1 MGVKQFS
8 PKPGAKSGLPALPNN
23 FTVVPP
29 ADGTKGTGSAPEL
42 AKAGSVG
49 GNAAQKNDP
58 KKNYAGKQ
66 TLVSTDIPSRVVG
79 EQSKLPSLVQTKF
92 NVRP

>member
-8 PKPGAKSGLPALPNN
+8 PVPGAKSGKPVLPNS
-23 FTVVPP
+23 FTVTPSGQG
-29 ADGTKGTGSAPEL
+29 AKSTGNAPEL
-42 AKAGSVG
+42 PQGSVG

-66 TLVSTDIPSRVVG
+66 TFVSNEIPSRVVG
-79 EQSKLPSLVQTKF
+79 EQSKLPDLVQDF
-92 NVRP
+92 NVVP